1 LTKTKTTIVIDGQ
14 LVKQFRD
21 LATSKHGTFRTL
33 NSELEEALRAFSPLE
48 VIKSSA
54 ARLDVKIDPYPS
66 LDEVSRNRPRVA
78 ASAGK
83 ILRQMRDE
91 RAQRVL
97 GHQ

>member
-1 LTKTKTTIVIDGQ
+1 MTRTKTTIVVDDQ
-14 LVKQFRD
+14 LLKQFRD
-21 LATSKHGTFRTL
+21 LASSKHGTSRML
-33 NSELEEALRAFSPLE
+33 SSELEEALRAFSPLE
-48 VIKSSA
+48 VIKSLA
-54 ARLDVKIDPYPS
+54 ARLDVKIDRYPS